1 MDILETVR
9 LRLRE
14 LSSTDLDF
22 VATMMGDEEVTR
34 YYGRRFSRSDAELW
48 IEQQRERYRED
59 GHGLWLVLALD
70 GGMPIGQ
77 VGLMLQEVEG
87 TAMPEVAWLLHRP
100 FWGHGYA
107 TEAAAATRD
116 AAFTLWQ
123 YEAVVSLIRP
133 ENVPSQKVA
142 RRIGMHPGRLVQFEG
157 FEHIVFQVGASASVG
172 TSRLGDRW
180 SNRSSFSS
188 WWL

>member
-1 MDILETVR
+1 VDILETPR

-14 LSSTDLDF
+14 LRSTDLDI
-22 VATMMGDEEVTR
+22 VATMLANEEVTR

-59 GHGLWLVLALD
+59 GHGLWLVLD
-70 GGMPIGQ
+70 RHGGIPIGQ

-87 TAMPEVAWLLHRP
+87 QELPEVAWLLHRP

-116 AAFTLWQ
+116 AAFTHWR
-123 YEAVVSLIRP
+123 YEAVISLIRP
-133 ENVPSQKVA
+133 ENIPSQKVA
-142 RRIGMHPGRLVQFEG
+142 QRIGMHPGRLVEFQG
-157 FEHIVFQVGASASVG
+157 FQHIVFHVGASAG
-172 TSRLGDRW
+172 HAA
-180 SNRSSFSS
+180 
-188 WWL
+188 